1 MTNREPRVLRVLQ
14 VGMTRNLGGIETYLI
29 EQFRHLDKTK
39 IDYDFVN
46 ITGEYS
52 ICYEDEILASGSKI
66 FKVVSRHKNPLLH
79 YWQWFNILLQHKG
92 VYDVIVLNTNSLE
105 YVFPLVLGKV
115 FGIPVRVIHS
125 HNSGFENKQGLA
137 LRLLVGM
144 NKRLLEWSAN
154 LRLACSNNAGNWMF
168 GNKSFH
174 VIHNAIN
181 LKKYE
186 FNKSVRDQI
195 RCEENINDKDL
206 AIINIGRFTYQKNHS
221 FVIDV
226 FNELQKKH
234 TNVILLLVGKDDEF
248 TPYLEDIKYKILE
261 YGITDKVRFL
271 GMREDVPKLMQ
282 AADICLMPSIFEG
295 FGIVAIEA
303 QAASLPILISD
314 RFPDEIM
321 ISDYIRVVSLEE
333 SAEYWASNIVE
344 FIQKKR
350 TNNQKIIENNG
361 YEINKEIGRLSKLF
375 EEEKNR
381 KEECSSE

>member
-1 MTNREPRVLRVLQ
+1 MINRESRRLRVLQ

-29 EQFRHLDKTK
+29 EQFRHLDKSK

-79 YWQWFNILLQHKG
+79 YWQWFNILLQNKG

-105 YVFPLVLGKV
+105 YVFPLVLGKI

-137 LRLLVGM
+137 RRLLVGM
-144 NKRLLEWSAN
+144 NKKLLAWSAN
-154 LRLACSNNAGNWMF
+154 LRFACSNNAGNWMF
-168 GNKSFH
+168 GNQSFH

-186 FNKSVRDQI
+186 FNKSVRDKI
-195 RCEENINDKDL
+195 RYEENINDKDL
-206 AIINIGRFTYQKNHS
+206 AIITIGRFTYQKNHS

-234 TNVILLLVGKDDEF
+234 TNVVLLLVGKDDES

-261 YGITDKVRFL
+261 YGISDKVRFL

-282 AADICLMPSIFEG
+282 AADICLMPSLFEG

-303 QAASLPILISD
+303 QAASLPTIISD
-314 RFPDEIM
+314 QFP
-321 ISDYIRVVSLEE
+321 
-333 SAEYWASNIVE
+333 
-344 FIQKKR
+344 
-350 TNNQKIIENNG
+350 
-361 YEINKEIGRLSKLF
+361 KEIDVSMYITRLSLDIEVKKWAEAIINSSKYNRVSCYEEIKAAGYDIRNETERVEKLLIDAYQ
-375 EEEKNR
+375 ELA
-381 KEECSSE
+381 